1 MIKKINYIYYH
12 NPEKTQELC
21 HKKFSNNPNGCGN
34 FGKDK
39 DCEAKRIEEIID
51 INKPMYLIMFP
62 FSINE
67 MARKIQSMST
77 LTYEQARDMQYWK
90 PIFKDL
96 LIDLIFKFQ
105 QKHPDY
111 IILDRPQV
119 YGLDV
124 TKTVKKGTGIIL
136 NWNYPLNK
144 IWRVALAGAKKERKK

>member
-1 MIKKINYIYYH
+1 
-12 NPEKTQELC
+12 
-21 HKKFSNNPNGCGN
+21 
-34 FGKDK
+34 
-39 DCEAKRIEEIID
+39 
-51 INKPMYLIMFP
+51 
-62 FSINE
+62 
-67 MARKIQSMST
+67 
-77 LTYEQARDMQYWK
+77 MQYWK